1 MQETR
6 NLSADR
12 QVRLSSGDIEILPK
26 DYDSILFLS
35 PARRGGYLISCFSLM
50 SNVQRRLKNV
60 EFVKLVSSGIRHP
73 SLSNLLLL
81 DSCFLILVTCLPACR
96 RQDTSYLFPIPGG
109 IIRPKAALAPPILF
123 ICFISL
129 RMSSNCFIKLL
140 TSVIFLP
147 DPSAIRFLRLPSM
160 MSGF

>member
-6 NLSADR
+6 ILSADR

-60 EFVKLVSSGIRHP
+60 EFGKLVSSGIRHP

-81 DSCFLILVTCLPACR
+81 DSCFLILVTCLPAAGR
-96 RQDTSYLFPIPGG
+96 ILPTSSPYQEASFCPMPLWH
-109 IIRPKAALAPPILF
+109 RPFYSFASSVCACPQTA
-123 ICFISL
+123 
-129 RMSSNCFIKLL
+129 SSNC
-140 TSVIFLP
+140 
-147 DPSAIRFLRLPSM
+147 
-160 MSGF
+160 